1 MLVRCFSIIALA
13 ALCSTAHADPQA
25 TRDDI
30 EIRRILNVTQGT
42 IRIAKDPRDN
52 ELYILRQDGAIE
64 RIDLATAKRVPIY
77 SHRDHGIRS
86 GFTGFAIGPDGSFY
100 LASNRHGPRDSGQ
113 FALARGILLDADTG
127 ERQWEQLD
135 PDNLPADVPIDDIL
149 AASIFGRDPTT
160 ANRYVL
166 KTTNGDITLVPEGA
180 VYTAADHGFIR
191 PSALF
196 IDADGTFYV
205 LKRIDLSIY
214 NIATITKGEVDPGS
228 GERTWFTLAET
239 EPYERCDCI
248 YNHEVNALIVSPD
261 NRSLFINSGSRTDH
275 GEIQDGD
282 GHFPGLRE
290 TALTAII
297 LRVPTDAR
305 DLVLPNSRY
314 ELLDQGFLYAEG
326 LRNAYDFAF
335 APNGDLFTTENGPGR
350 DMPEELNWLR
360 QGHHYGFPWRM
371 GLDDTP
377 QQFPDYD
384 PATDFLLS
392 PRSTAV
398 REGYYHND
406 PTYPPPPRNFTDP
419 VINLGPDAD
428 AYRDPADGR
437 IKDASEEGVRF
448 GTFTA
453 HRSPLG
459 LVFDVDNALA
469 EPFRGDGFTL
479 SWTRGDPDGDSV
491 NGPFNDPSQDLLHL
505 DLAKVNDNY
514 EARVTRIV
522 GGFSNPIDAEIIGHR
537 LYVIEWSGKRG
548 LWEIVLPPAEEFP
561 PASLA
566 DAQVFSDLGAQTPA
580 AGVVP
585 YEVNAPFWSDGTTK
599 TRFIRLP
606 PGERIDFASH
616 GPWGFPDQT
625 LLIKNFYLDLVR
637 GDPASRRI
645 IETRFLIKRAGAPGW
660 DGYSYLWNEAGTDA
674 TLLADSTTV
683 AYVIDAPQDPVGFL
697 LQEYYFPARQD
708 CEVCHTKGAG
718 YVLGVHTAQ
727 LHAGAEQ
734 NQLHSLAQQGLFSE
748 ELPTDLSSL
757 PRLPNPF
764 DSSVPLDQRARSYLD
779 VNCAPCHRPE
789 SVGRT
794 IIDLRYDTPLTET
807 NTIGAFPTLGDIGEP
822 EALILTPGEPQLSTL
837 YLRLLTLG
845 TFRMPPLASSIIDER
860 GADLIA
866 EWIASMGTP
875 KAVAARAASPAEFA
889 LAQNH
894 PNPFNSATTIP
905 FQLAA
910 PASVELALYN
920 AAGQKIRTLFAGH
933 LNAGHYRSQWDGRDD
948 AGRLVASG
956 TYFYRLRA
964 GAYLATKQ
972 LVLLK

>member
-1 MLVRCFSIIALA
+1 MLVRCFSLAALA
-13 ALCSTAHADPQA
+13 ALCSTAYADPQA
-25 TRDDI
+25 TRADI
-30 EIRRILNVTQGT
+30 EIRRVLSVSQGT
-42 IRIAKDPRDN
+42 IRIAKDPREDA
-52 ELYILRQDGAIE
+52 LYILRQDGAIE
-64 RIDLATAKRVPIY
+64 RIDLTAARRVPTY
-77 SHRDHGIRS
+77 SHRDHGISS

-100 LASNRHGPRDSGQ
+100 LASNRHGPRNSDQ

-160 ANRYVL
+160 NNRYVL
-166 KTTNGDITLVPEGA
+166 KTTNGDITLLPEGT
-180 VYTAADHGFIR
+180 VYTVADHGFIR

-196 IDADGTFYV
+196 IDEAGTFYL

-214 NIATITKGEVDPGS
+214 NIATITKGEVDPSS

-261 NRSLFINSGSRTDH
+261 NRSLFVNSGSRTDH

-290 TALTAII
+290 TALTAVI
-297 LRVPTDAR
+297 LRVPTNAR
-305 DLVLPNSRY
+305 DLVLSNDRY
-314 ELLDQGFLYAEG
+314 VLLDQGFLFAEG

-384 PATDFLLS
+384 PATDLLLS

-406 PTYPPPPRNFTDP
+406 PTYPPPPRDFTEP

-459 LVFDVDNALA
+459 LVFDVDHALA

-479 SWTRGDPDGDSV
+479 SWTRGDPNGDSV

-514 EARVTRIV
+514 EAYVTRIV
-522 GGFSNPIDAEIIGHR
+522 GGFSNPIDAEIIGNR
-537 LYVIEWSGKRG
+537 IYVIEWSGERG

-566 DAQVFSDLGAQTPA
+566 AAQVFSDLDAQTPA

-585 YEVNAPFWSDGTTK
+585 YEVNAPFWSDGATK

-606 PGERIDFASH
+606 PGKRIAFASS
-616 GPWGFPDQT
+616 GPWDFPDET

-645 IETRFLIKRAGAPGW
+645 IETRFLVKRVGTPGW

-683 AYVIDAPQDPVGFL
+683 AYVIDDPQDPVGFF

-734 NQLHSLAQQGLFSE
+734 NQLHSLAEQGLFTE
-748 ELPTDLSSL
+748 ELPADLSSL

-764 DSSVPLDQRARSYLD
+764 DPSVPLDQRARSYLD

-789 SVGRT
+789 SVSRT
-794 IIDLRYDTPLTET
+794 IIDLRYDTPLAAT
-807 NTIGAFPTLGDIGEP
+807 NTVGAFPTLGDIGEP
-822 EALILTPGEPQLSTL
+822 EALILTPGTPQLSTL
-837 YLRLLTLG
+837 YLRLLTMG

-866 EWIASMGTP
+866 EWIASLEP
-875 KAVAARAASPAEFA
+875 VAAKATTPTAFA
-889 LAQNH
+889 LNQNY
-894 PNPFNSATTIP
+894 PNPFNAATTIE
-905 FQLAA
+905 FQLATSSA
-910 PASVELALYN
+910 VKLDIYDAL
-920 AAGQKIRTLFAGH
+920 GQKIRTLVARHLAAGR
-933 LNAGHYRSQWDGRDD
+933 YRTEWTGRDD
-948 AGRLVASG
+948 AGLMVASG

-964 GAYLATKQ
+964 GAFLDIKQ
-972 LVLLK
+972 LTLLK

>member
-1 MLVRCFSIIALA
+1 MARSI
-13 ALCSTAHADPQA
+13 
-25 TRDDI
+25 
-30 EIRRILNVTQGT
+30 
-42 IRIAKDPRDN
+42 
-52 ELYILRQDGAIE
+52 
-64 RIDLATAKRVPIY
+64 
-77 SHRDHGIRS
+77 
-86 GFTGFAIGPDGSFY
+86 

-135 PDNLPADVPIDDIL
+135 PDNLPADVPINDIL
-149 AASIFGRDPTT
+149 AASIFGLDPTT
-160 ANRYVL
+160 NNRYIL
-166 KTTNGDITLVPEGA
+166 KPTNGDITLLPEST
-180 VYTAADHGFIR
+180 VYTVADHGFTR

-196 IDADGTFYV
+196 IDEAGTFYV

-214 NIATITKGEVDPGS
+214 NIATITKGEVDPNS

-239 EPYERCDCI
+239 APYERCDCI

-261 NRSLFINSGSRTDH
+261 NRTLFINSGSRTDH

-290 TALTAII
+290 TALTAIV

-305 DLVLPNSRY
+305 DLVLSNDRY
-314 ELLDQGFLYAEG
+314 VLLDQGFLFAEG

-406 PTYPPPPRNFTDP
+406 PTYPPPPRDFTDP

-459 LVFDVDNALA
+459 LVFDADHALA
-469 EPFRGDGFTL
+469 EPFQGDGFTL

-505 DLAKVNDNY
+505 DLAKIGDNY

-522 GGFSNPIDAEIIGHR
+522 GGFANPIDAEIIGNR

-566 DAQVFSDLGAQTPA
+566 AAQVFSDLGMQTPA
-580 AGVVP
+580 DGVVP
-585 YEVNAPFWSDGTTK
+585 YEVNAPFWSDGATK

-616 GPWGFPDQT
+616 GPWDFPDET

-645 IETRFLIKRAGAPGW
+645 IETRFLVKRVGTPGW

-674 TLLADSTTV
+674 SLLADSTTV
-683 AYVIDAPQDPVGFL
+683 AYVIDDPQDPVGFF

-727 LHAGAEQ
+727 LHTGAEQ
-734 NQLHSLAQQGLFSE
+734 NDSTARLSSPKSELAEVQLHTLAQQGLFTGD
-748 ELPTDLSSL
+748 LPTDLSSL
-757 PRLPNPF
+757 PHLPNPF
-764 DSSVPLDQRARSYLD
+764 DPSIPLDQRARSYLA

-789 SVGRT
+789 SVART
-794 IIDLRYDTPLTET
+794 IIDLRYDTPLAQT
-807 NTIGAFPTLGDIGEP
+807 NTVGAFPTLGDIGEP
-822 EALILTPGEPQLSTL
+822 EARILSPGEPQLSTL
-837 YLRLLTLG
+837 YLRMLTMG

-866 EWIASMGTP
+866 EWIASLDAPT
-875 KAVAARAASPAEFA
+875 ALAAAKEATSATFA
-889 LAQNH
+889 LAQNY
-894 PNPFNSATTIP
+894 PNPFNATTTIE

-910 PASVELALYN
+910 PTTVKLDIYDSL
-920 AAGQKIRTLFAGH
+920 GQKVRTLIARH
-933 LNAGHYRSQWDGRDD
+933 LAAGHYRTQWNGRDD
-948 AGRLVASG
+948 TRRPVASG

-964 GAYLATKQ
+964 GAFLDIKQ
-972 LVLLK
+972 LTLLK

>member
-1 MLVRCFSIIALA
+1 MLVRCLSLVALA
-13 ALCSTAHADPQA
+13 ALCSTTYADPQA

-30 EIRRILNVTQGT
+30 EIRRILSVSQGT
-42 IRIAKDPRDN
+42 ICIAKDPRNDA
-52 ELYILRQDGAIE
+52 LYILRQDGAIE
-64 RIDLATAKRVPIY
+64 RIDLAAAERVPAY
-77 SHRDHGIRS
+77 SPSDHGISS

-113 FALARGILLDADTG
+113 FALARGVLLDADTG

-160 ANRYVL
+160 NTRYAL
-166 KTTNGDITLVPEGA
+166 KTNGDILLVPTGTA
-180 VYTAADHGFIR
+180 YTAADHGFNR

-214 NIATITKGEVDPGS
+214 NIATITKGAVDPSS

-239 EPYERCDCI
+239 APYERCDCI
-248 YNHEVNALIVSPD
+248 YNHEVNGLVVSPD
-261 NRSLFINSGSRTDH
+261 NRSLFVNSGSRTDH

-297 LRVPTDAR
+297 LRIPTNAR

-314 ELLDQGFLYAEG
+314 ALLDQGFLFAEG
-326 LRNAYDFAF
+326 LRNAYDLAF
-335 APNGDLFTTENGPGR
+335 APNGDLFAAENGPGR
-350 DMPEELNWLR
+350 DMPDELNWLR

-406 PTYPPPPRNFTDP
+406 PTYPPPPRRFTDP

-428 AYRDPADGR
+428 AYRDPADGQ

-448 GTFTA
+448 GTFSA

-459 LVFDVDNALA
+459 LVFDVAHALA
-469 EPFRGDGFTL
+469 EPFQGDGFTL
-479 SWTRGDPDGDSV
+479 SWTRGDPDGDSI

-505 DLAKVNDNY
+505 DLAKVGDNY
-514 EARVTRIV
+514 EAYVTRIV
-522 GGFSNPIDAEIIGHR
+522 GGFSNPIDAEIIGNR
-537 LYVIEWSGKRG
+537 LYVIEWSGERG
-548 LWEIVLPPAEEFP
+548 LWEIVLPPAEFP

-566 DAQVFSDLGAQTPA
+566 DAQVFSDLGTQTPA

-585 YEVNAPFWSDGTTK
+585 YEVNAPFWSDGATK

-606 PGERIDFASH
+606 PGERIAFTSS
-616 GPWGFPDQT
+616 GPWSFPDQA

-645 IETRFLIKRAGAPGW
+645 IETRFLIKRVGAPGW

-674 TLLADSTTV
+674 SLLADSTTV
-683 AYVIDAPQDPVGFL
+683 TYVIDDPQDPVGFL
-697 LQEYYFPARQD
+697 LQDYYFPSRQD

-727 LHAGAEQ
+727 LHAGTEQ
-734 NQLHSLAQQGLFSE
+734 NQLQLLAQQGLFTE
-748 ELPTDLSSL
+748 ELPADLSSL

-764 DSSVPLDQRARSYLD
+764 DPSVSLDQRARSYLH

-794 IIDLRYDTPLTET
+794 IIDLRYDTPLAET
-807 NTIGAFPTLGDIGEP
+807 NTVGAFPTLGDLGEL
-822 EALILTPGEPQLSTL
+822 EALIITPGAPQHSTL
-837 YLRLLTLG
+837 YLRMLTLG

-866 EWIASMGTP
+866 EWVASLDL
-875 KAVAARAASPAEFA
+875 AVAKETTPAAFA
-889 LAQNH
+889 LIQNY
-894 PNPFNSATTIP
+894 PNPFNAATTIE
-905 FQLAA
+905 FQLAIPTA
-910 PASVELALYN
+910 VELDIYDAI
-920 AAGQKIRTLFAGH
+920 GQKVRTLVARY
-933 LNAGHYRSQWDGRDD
+933 LTAGHYRTQWTGRDD
-948 AGRLVASG
+948 AGHTVASG
-956 TYFYRLRA
+956 TYFYKLRA
-964 GAYLATKQ
+964 GTYLDTKQ
-972 LVLLK
+972 LTLLK